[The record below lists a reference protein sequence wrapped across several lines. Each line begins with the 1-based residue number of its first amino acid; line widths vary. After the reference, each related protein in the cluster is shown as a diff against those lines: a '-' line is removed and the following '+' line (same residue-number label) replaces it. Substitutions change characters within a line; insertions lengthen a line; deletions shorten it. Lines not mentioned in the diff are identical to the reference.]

1 MIFDFKQRTISAQF
15 SNGEQLCFFES
26 PPHFKFLALSC
37 VSEDLAYAISR
48 STSTFGAGFLLQ
60 KTKSS
65 PDRHR
70 ALHGCLIFSFFSFP
84 PRFLFQK
91 TDRSHAIFE
100 TNGHRLYLD
109 FRIYFSFP
117 VALPVSEKDCSHA
130 FSATNEYH
138 LCLDFRIYFSFPP
151 HFLFRKKTA
160 PTQFSRQTGDQAL
173 LGFLFLFQFSAAVS
187 CFGNSLSNF
196 PQQTGI
202 GFVWIPFLFQLSAAL
217 SCFRKRMTSA

>member
-1 MIFDFKQRTISAQF
+1 M
-15 SNGEQLCFFES
+15 LFEF
-26 PPHFKFLALSC
+26 PLHFKFLVLSR
-37 VSEDLAYAISR
+37 VSEDQAHAISR

-100 TNGHRLYLD
+100 TNEHRLYLD

-130 FSATNEYH
+130 FSATNKYP
-138 LCLDFRIYFSFPP
+138 LCF
-151 HFLFRKKTA
+151 A
-160 PTQFSRQTGDQAL
+160 
-173 LGFLFLFQFSAAVS
+173 
-187 CFGNSLSNF
+187 
-196 PQQTGI
+196 
-202 GFVWIPFLFQLSAAL
+202 
-217 SCFRKRMTSA
+217 

>member
-70 ALHGCLIFSFFSFP
+70 AFHGCLIFSFFSFP

-100 TNGHRLYLD
+100 TNGHRLCLD

-117 VALPVSEKDCSHA
+117 VALPVSEKD
-130 FSATNEYH
+130 FSQAISRNKWASA
-138 LCLDFRIYFSFPP
+138 LFGFRFFFSFPP
-151 HFLFRKKTA
+151 RF
-160 PTQFSRQTGDQAL
+160 P
-173 LGFLFLFQFSAAVS
+173 VS
-187 CFGNSLSNF
+187 ENG
-196 PQQTGI
+196 
-202 GFVWIPFLFQLSAAL
+202 
-217 SCFRKRMTSA
+217 

>member
-26 PPHFKFLALSC
+26 PPHFKFLVLSR

-117 VALPVSEKDCSHA
+117 PHFLFRKTDRSHAIFETNEHRLCLDFRIYFSFPVALPVSEKDCSHA
-130 FSATNEYH
+130 FSATNKYH
-138 LCLDFRIYFSFPP
+138 LCF
-151 HFLFRKKTA
+151 A
-160 PTQFSRQTGDQAL
+160 
-173 LGFLFLFQFSAAVS
+173 
-187 CFGNSLSNF
+187 
-196 PQQTGI
+196 
-202 GFVWIPFLFQLSAAL
+202 
-217 SCFRKRMTSA
+217 